1 MGNTATNVQA
11 GKPNIKGAIYF
22 APLGTALPTNTK
34 DALDKA
40 FECLGYISEDGVSN
54 ENATENTDVKAWG
67 GDVV

>member
-34 DALDKA
+34 DA
-40 FECLGYISEDGVSN
+40 
-54 ENATENTDVKAWG
+54 
-67 GDVV
+67 